1 MVRIQVS
8 VSVLSILRQ
17 LIFRGA
23 CTLYLILNVSK
34 AMSLPR
40 IKQDTFSPNL
50 LIELAHF
57 QVDEGWCGEFGE
69 DFEVLVRFPGG
80 LIAKR
85 HLLTNGDGQSIPT
98 RRLVHAQQVQ
108 EERFRLAMHSGP
120 KKKKKV

>member
-57 QVDEGWCGEFGE
+57 QVDEG
-69 DFEVLVRFPGG
+69 
-80 LIAKR
+80 
-85 HLLTNGDGQSIPT
+85 
-98 RRLVHAQQVQ
+98 
-108 EERFRLAMHSGP
+108 
-120 KKKKKV
+120 